1 MSFSPRQDLELI
13 RSAAREAGD
22 LARRLAKAGVK
33 VDIKPDGTPVSEA
46 DLAVDQFLF
55 DHLMRARPDYGWLSE
70 ETADDPARLRCERV
84 FIVDPIDGTRAFIKG
99 APWWVVS
106 IAVVEHGR
114 TIAGALYAP
123 DLDQMFEA
131 SLHGGA
137 FVNGEA
143 ARPSLVDRLEGAR
156 VLGDPAR
163 LVPPVWP
170 ALHIEQ
176 RNSIALRMALVAA
189 GSFDAVIAFG
199 KKCDWDLAA
208 AALIVEEAKLRVSD
222 HLGGAIAFNSP
233 SASAKS
239 LICGSAALVE
249 LILDKTRP
257 IDQNR

>member
-106 IAVVEHGR
+106 LVSPKA
-114 TIAGALYAP
+114 
-123 DLDQMFEA
+123 M
-131 SLHGGA
+131 
-137 FVNGEA
+137 
-143 ARPSLVDRLEGAR
+143 PS
-156 VLGDPAR
+156 
-163 LVPPVWP
+163 
-170 ALHIEQ
+170 
-176 RNSIALRMALVAA
+176 
-189 GSFDAVIAFG
+189 
-199 KKCDWDLAA
+199 
-208 AALIVEEAKLRVSD
+208 
-222 HLGGAIAFNSP
+222 
-233 SASAKS
+233 
-239 LICGSAALVE
+239 
-249 LILDKTRP
+249 
-257 IDQNR
+257 